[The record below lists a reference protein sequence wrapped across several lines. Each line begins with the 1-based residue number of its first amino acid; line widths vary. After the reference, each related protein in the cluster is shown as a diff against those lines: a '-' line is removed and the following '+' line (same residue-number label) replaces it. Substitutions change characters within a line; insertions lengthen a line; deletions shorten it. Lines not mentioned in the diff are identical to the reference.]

1 VRVLLVAT
9 YELGHQPVNLARPA
23 ARMRARGHDVRVI
36 DTSVEPWQP
45 ALVDWADRVAF
56 SVPMHTAT
64 RLARELAAG
73 IDKPVCC
80 YGLYAGMC
88 SDVAG
93 TVIAGEYEDALDAWA
108 DADPPP
114 ASNVQL
120 PTTGH
125 SAPGS
130 VASGKRTSAAFLG
143 RATPRAGGPAPAR
156 DLLPGLDRYARLA
169 IHGEHRLVG
178 SVEASRGCAHR
189 CRHCPVPVVYDGRVR
204 VADEAAVL
212 ADIDEFVRAGAQ
224 HINFGDPDFL
234 NAPRHAMRVV
244 RALHE
249 RHPDVTFDCTTK
261 VEHVLE
267 HRSLFGELGAS
278 GCVFVVSAFESVNDE
293 ILDRLDKGHTA
304 ADAAL
309 AVRILRDHDI
319 DVRPSFLPFTPWTTR
334 DDVVQ
339 LLDFVV
345 DHELVASVDPVQYT
359 IRLLL
364 PTDSLLLALPDLAPH
379 LGPWDAA
386 RLTYTWT
393 PADPSMDDL
402 QRELASVVERSIERG
417 DTITETYAAVRAAV
431 GVAPV
436 DLGHVVSDRPHLTE
450 SWFCCAEPTDM
461 QLKAV
466 AT

>member
-1 VRVLLVAT
+1 MRVLLVAT
-9 YELGHQPVNLARPA
+9 YELGHQPSNLARPA
-23 ARMRARGHDVRVI
+23 ARLLARGHDVRVI
-36 DTSVEPWQP
+36 DTSVESWNP

-108 DADPPP
+108 DGEPPP
-114 ASNVQL
+114 ASAVQ
-120 PTTGH
+120 
-125 SAPGS
+125 
-130 VASGKRTSAAFLG
+130 LG
-143 RATPRAGGPAPAR
+143 RATPRAGAPAPLR
-156 DLLPGLDRYARLA
+156 TLLPGLDRYAHLA
-169 IHGEHRLVG
+169 INGEHRLVG

-204 VADEAAVL
+204 IADEDAVL
-212 ADIDEFVRAGAQ
+212 ADIDQLVRAGAQ

-234 NAPRHAMRVV
+234 NAPRHALRVV

-249 RHPDVTFDCTTK
+249 RYRDVTFDCTTK

-267 HRSLFGELGAS
+267 HRSLFGELCAS

-293 ILDRLDKGHTA
+293 ILERLDKGHTA

-319 DVRPSFLPFTPWTTR
+319 DVRPSFLPFTPWTAR

-339 LLDFVV
+339 LLDFVA
-345 DHELVASVDPVQYT
+345 DHELVACVDPVQYT

-364 PTDSLLLALPDLAPH
+364 PADSLLLALPDLAPH
-379 LGPWDAA
+379 VGSWDAA

-393 PADPSMDDL
+393 SADPSMDDL
-402 QRELASVVERSIERG
+402 QRELASLVESSIERG
-417 DTITETYAAVRAAV
+417 DAITDTYAAVRAAV
-431 GVAPV
+431 GAPPV
-436 DLGHVVSDRPHLTE
+436 DLGQVVTDRPRLTE
-450 SWFCCAEPTDM
+450 SWFCCAEPTDT